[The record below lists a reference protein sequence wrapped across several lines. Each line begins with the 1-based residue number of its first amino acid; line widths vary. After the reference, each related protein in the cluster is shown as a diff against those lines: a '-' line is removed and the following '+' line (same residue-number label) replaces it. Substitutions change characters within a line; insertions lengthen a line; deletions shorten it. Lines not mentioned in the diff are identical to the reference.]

1 MIYRKAFTLLE
12 ILLVMVLI
20 STLLVILIRLIN
32 PDQQIGDINN
42 AQRQA
47 DVLSIYTAI
56 NQYRDANSGSLPAG
70 ITNEV
75 KSICKPDC
83 SVNSNKI
90 DMTEAIEQYI
100 ALGNIPVDPQQSEN
114 SDITGYTIYVTSQG
128 RVVVSAPLAQNG
140 STINTLE

>member
-1 MIYRKAFTLLE
+1 MYKKAFTLVE

-20 STLLVILIRLIN
+20 SILLLILIRLIN

-47 DVLSIYTAI
+47 DVLSIYTAV
-56 NQYRDANSGSLPAG
+56 NQYRNNNSGTLPNG
-70 ITNEV
+70 INNEV

-83 SVNSNKI
+83 SVSSNKI
-90 DMTEAIEQYI
+90 DITEAIEPYVTF
-100 ALGNIPVDPQQSEN
+100 GSIPVDPQQSET